1 VAVKITHYDIGDLWT
16 PQATF
21 TVANVNT
28 DPTNL
33 TVTQQDAAGAETVL
47 LNNVLVSTLTGSS
60 TPVAKTATGIFKL
73 NPGISLTAAGYW
85 FVKFTGTG
93 AAAAAEQQQAIVD
106 PDEFTTDAGVNANAL
121 VGLAETKD
129 WLQKQNIDTADD
141 LELVRVINDIS
152 ARFYD
157 EAGREFKVF
166 SSGGTLVSP
175 PALNPQVRLFDVD
188 EVAIW
193 NRAIRVG
200 DLTSFTAV
208 RILDELGN
216 LIQTVATSDCISLPR
231 LRKPWEPIRAL
242 RFTQN
247 IMRLWGGL
255 YPYVVE
261 VTGVWGFPSVPG
273 NVREAILDAVV
284 SVMDRDVEHYRQDF
298 APQPGGTGTN
308 VIMLGARPQILS
320 LPPEALAVAQFYRDQ
335 LVG

>member
-1 VAVKITHYDIGDLWT
+1 MAVKITHYDIGDLWT

-21 TVANVNT
+21 TVASVNT

-33 TVTQQDAAGAETVL
+33 TVTQQDAAGAETTL
-47 LNNVLVSTLTGSS
+47 LNNVAVSTLTGSS

-129 WLQKQNIDTADD
+129 WLQKQNIDTSDD

-166 SSGGTLVSP
+166 G
-175 PALNPQVRLFDVD
+175 ANPQVRLFDVD

-261 VTGVWGFPSVPG
+261 VTGTWGFPVVPG
-273 NVREAILDAVV
+273 SLRQAVLDAVV
-284 SVMDRDVEHYRQDF
+284 STMDREVESYHQDL
-298 APQPGGTGTN
+298 ATGATEASSPT
-308 VIMLGARPQILS
+308 LLLS
-320 LPPEALAVAQFYRDQ
+320 LPPAALEVAESFRDE
-335 LVG
+335 LIG